1 MATKVKLYYDVVSPY
16 TWVAFEVLCRYR
28 SRWNM
33 SLELKP
39 FFLGGIMQL
48 SGNRPPGMVPNKA
61 AYMVTD
67 LKRLRKYYDVPLNI
81 PKNPVDTMLNKGSLS
96 AQRLL
101 IAVRDRQ
108 PEKLEELSR
117 QLWLRIWSR
126 DEDIT
131 AEESLREA
139 CQASDIS
146 SDLTSELLSSIKDV
160 SIKDKLKATTQE
172 AFDLGAFGSP
182 FIVAYVDGKP
192 EPFFGTDR
200 FEILA
205 QTIGENWEGPL
216 VNLKAKY

>member
-1 MATKVKLYYDVVSPY
+1 MATTVKLYYDVISPY

-33 SLELKP
+33 SLEMKP
-39 FFLGGIMQL
+39 FFLSGIMQL
-48 SGNRPPGMVPNKA
+48 SGNRPPGMIANKA
-61 AYMVTD
+61 AYMATD
-67 LKRLRKYYDVPLNI
+67 LNRLRKYYDVPLNF
-81 PKNPVDTMLNKGSLS
+81 PKDPADTMFNKGSLS

-101 IAVRDRQ
+101 TAVWDKE

-117 QLWLRIWSR
+117 QLWLRVWSR

-131 AEESLREA
+131 TEDSLKEA

-146 SDLTSELLSSIKDV
+146 SDTTNELLSSIKDV

-172 AFDLGAFGSP
+172 VFDLGAFGSP
-182 FIVAYVDGKP
+182 FIVAYVGGRP

-205 QTIGENWEGPL
+205 HTIGENWEGPL